1 MGIWSFI
8 LALIGIVFLG
18 FEGIRFQ
25 ELNVQCSRLQTQ
37 NAILLQDVACAD
49 PWERTLRGAKQ
60 EALCAAA
67 KEENARTSLACAWQ
81 RMWTQGE
88 LYQFWERVSTSYWL
102 LFGLGAPALC
112 TAVMM
117 WFSNRNQAAARRD
130 QREMFES
137 LAKSLRT
144 ISQHPEEE
152 VYHKKR
158 KSPRM
163 ITTAQPTWQFEQ
175 QRQQN
180 YVQLVNV

>member
-1 MGIWSFI
+1 MGIGSFI
-8 LALIGIVFLG
+8 VALMGIVFLG
-18 FEGIRFQ
+18 YEGIRFQ
-25 ELNVQCSRLQTQ
+25 ELNVQCGQIQAQ

-49 PWERTLRGAKQ
+49 PWERALRGVKQ

-67 KEENARTSLACAWQ
+67 REENARTPLACAWQ

-130 QREMFES
+130 QREMFENLTKALTS
-137 LAKSLRT
+137 MQMPQQAHHHR
-144 ISQHPEEE
+144 
-152 VYHKKR
+152 KR
-158 KSPRM
+158 SPPRM
-163 ITTAQPTWQFEQ
+163 LTTAHPTWE
-175 QRQQN
+175 RERD